1 MLVRCPVCSYR
12 QDVPPTR
19 YGGHNSLMRCT
30 SCGHSWVESH
40 ALDVIDVAPQRLP
53 PPTGP
58 AYDTDR
64 EVSRL
69 VEAAREAEESFA
81 ARRELR
87 RRKLRG
93 WAIFG
98 LMLAAAPAAAA
109 LYPEPIVALAPAAAK
124 LYEKAGVKVN
134 IYGLE
139 IRRVERK
146 HLIDGGARV
155 LAVKGEIWNISSK
168 DRKVPYLRLA
178 LRDTQGKEVYSWL
191 VESSARPLRP
201 GEITTF
207 TTRVSEPPEIAQNL
221 EIRFARKSEIGST
234 AAP

>member
-1 MLVRCPVCSYR
+1 MLVRCPVCSNR
-12 QDVPPTR
+12 QEAPSAR
-19 YGGHNSLMRCT
+19 LRANGALLSCHACGNS
-30 SCGHSWVESH
+30 WIEAH
-40 ALDVIDVAPQRLP
+40 AADVIDVSPQRLP
-53 PPTGP
+53 APVGP

-69 VEAAREAEESFA
+69 VEAAREAEEGFA
-81 ARRELR
+81 AKRDLR

-98 LMLAAAPAAAA
+98 LVLIGAPAAAA
-109 LYPEPIVALAPAAAK
+109 FYPEPIVALAPSAAR

-139 IRRVERK
+139 IRKVEQK
-146 HLIDGGARV
+146 HIIDRTARV
-155 LAVKGEIWNISSK
+155 LAIKGEIWNISGT

-178 LRDTQGKEVYSWL
+178 LRDANGKEVYNWL
-191 VESSARPLRP
+191 VESSARPLRS

-207 TTRVSEPPEIAQNL
+207 TTRLSEPPEIAQNL